1 MDQTKAWNT
10 QQKGLKPIHF
20 AKSNIEKIKFAISYD
35 WKKMKEAEINMTGNE
50 FTLCLRANG
59 EIGLNGA
66 IKFTG
71 RETIDKFLAKVK
83 EQVEIA
89 FETQE

>member
-1 MDQTKAWNT
+1 
-10 QQKGLKPIHF
+10 
-20 AKSNIEKIKFAISYD
+20 
-35 WKKMKEAEINMTGNE
+35 MTGNE